1 MLAAPRVL
9 DDPHVQAR
17 GLNHERTLADGVGP
31 FRFNGPFYRFE
42 RTPVDLFKPPAALG
56 EDNEYVYGEVL
67 GYSAEEIAAMEAEGR
82 IGRDYDPEIP

>member
-1 MLAAPRVL
+1 M
-9 DDPHVQAR
+9 
-17 GLNHERTLADGVGP
+17 
-31 FRFNGPFYRFE
+31 
-42 RTPVDLFKPPAALG
+42 DLFKPPAALG